1 MSTTETRIRRGER
14 EELAQELRR
23 RVSGEVRFD
32 PFSRVLYSTDAS
44 IYQMEPVGVVI
55 PRSVEDVL
63 AVVEVAR
70 DSGVPV
76 LPRAGGTS
84 LAGQTVNHAIVI
96 DFSKNLNQVLEV
108 NPGEHWARVQPGI
121 VLDQLNREL
130 AAHNLQYAPDP
141 TTANRACVGGGIGNN
156 SCGAH
161 SVIYGKTLD
170 HVREVQVALAD
181 ATQAHFRPLSNQELE
196 AKLSGTGLESDIYRG
211 LRRIARDNIEEIQAR
226 YPKIMRRVS
235 GYNLDEFLTDDPF
248 NLSRMVV
255 GSEGTLCVMTEAKV
269 NLVPR
274 PTMTGLSVLHFTD
287 IVRAAEATREVLKHA
302 PSSVEVMDKI
312 LLDRSRE
319 SLGHSQ
325 SLSFIEGD
333 PGALLAVEFYGESE
347 AELEAKMNALKED
360 MAHRRLSYACV
371 NLLDRGSQTTV
382 WNVRKA
388 GLGLLMSIHGDA
400 KPLPFVEDTA
410 VDPENLGEFVRRFDE
425 IVRSHNT
432 QAAYYGHASVG
443 CLHIRPLVSLKDP
456 QGIATMVSIGDEISD
471 LVREFGGSMSGEH
484 GDGIVRGVWTE
495 KMFGPQIYQLFRDV
509 KRTFDPQ
516 GIMNPGKIIDCP
528 PMTENLRY
536 GPDYQTKSIATSL
549 DFSLDNGY
557 AGAVEMCNGMG
568 ACRKLDGTM
577 CPSYMATRE
586 EEHSTRGR
594 ANLLRAA
601 LSGLLPEGAMT
612 SKRLHDALDL
622 CLECKGCK
630 AECDS
635 GVDMAKLKSEFLAQY
650 HQANGLPFRDRAF
663 AHINRINR
671 LGSAFAPMSN
681 WAARSPVGKLFSR
694 AILGVDQRRSLPPF
708 ARKTFAKWFEQ
719 RQGHNPPLSPLPK
732 GGDVASSPLRKGKD
746 VASSPLRKG
755 KDIASSP
762 LAEGGDIASSPLAEG
777 GDIASSP
784 LAEGGDIASSP
795 LAEGGDIASSP
806 LAEGG
811 DIASSPLAE
820 GGDIASS
827 PLAEGGDIASSPL
840 AEGGDIASSPLAEGG
855 DIAPSPLTKGGLQG
869 GKPVVLFNDT
879 FMDYNYPQVGR
890 AAVEL
895 LEAAGFRVTLAN
907 ARCCGRP
914 MISKGLLDEAAGH
927 ARYNVDLLHAYAGQ
941 GIPIVGCE
949 PSCLLTFR
957 DEYPE
962 LLQDEKSRT
971 VATHS
976 YLIDE
981 FLVMLQDSAALN
993 LEFSDVAR
1001 KVLFHGHCHQK
1012 SLVGTA
1018 SSLRALRLPPGYQVE
1033 LVNSGCC
1040 GMAGSFGFEREHY
1053 DISMKIGEQVL
1064 FPAVRSKEPDWEIA
1078 VMGVSCRQQI
1088 EHGTGRRARHLV
1100 EVLRDALPGPAD
1112 P

>member
-1 MSTTETRIRRGER
+1 MATTKDRIRKGER
-14 EELAQELRR
+14 EDLAHELRK

-70 DSGVPV
+70 DNGMPV

-121 VLDQLNREL
+121 ILDQLNREV

-170 HVREVQVALAD
+170 HVQELQVVLAD
-181 ATQAHFRPLSNQELE
+181 ASQAHFRQLTNQQLE

-211 LRRIARDNIEEIQAR
+211 VRRIAGPGGVGVSEIQAR
-226 YPKIMRRVS
+226 YPKIPRRVS
-235 GYNLDEFLTDDPF
+235 GYNLDEFLTDDSF
-248 NLSRMVV
+248 NLSRMAV

-269 NLVPR
+269 NLVTK
-274 PTMTGLSVLHFTD
+274 PTMTGLSVLHFVD
-287 IVRAAEATREVLKHA
+287 IVRAAEATKEVLKHE
-302 PSSVEVMDKI
+302 PSSIEVMDKI

-347 AELEAKMNALKED
+347 AELESKMNALKED

-371 NLLDRGSQTTV
+371 NLLDRGDQATV

-456 QGIATMVSIGDEISD
+456 HGIATMVAIGDEISD
-471 LVREFGGSMSGEH
+471 LVKEFGGSMSGEH

-495 KMFGPQIYQLFRDV
+495 KMFGPQIYQLFREL
-509 KRTFDPQ
+509 KQTFDPQ
-516 GIMNPGKIIDCP
+516 GILNPGKIIDCP
-528 PMTENLRY
+528 PMTDNLRY
-536 GPDYQTKSIATSL
+536 GPDYETQSIPTRL
-549 DFSLDNGY
+549 DFSLDNDF

-577 CPSYMATRE
+577 CPSFMATRD

-601 LSGLLPEGAMT
+601 LSGLLPEGAIT
-612 SKRLHDALDL
+612 SQRLHDAMDL

-650 HQANGLPFRDRAF
+650 HKANGLPFRNRAF

-671 LGSAFAPMSN
+671 LGSAFAPFSN

-694 AILGVDQRRSLPPF
+694 AVLGVDHRRSMPPF
-708 ARKTFAKWFEQ
+708 ARKTFSKWFEQ
-719 RQGHNPPLSPLPK
+719 RGKIPLNPPLLKGDERGISSTSK
-732 GGDVASSPLRKGKD
+732 GGDPTL
-746 VASSPLRKG
+746 
-755 KDIASSP
+755 
-762 LAEGGDIASSPLAEG
+762 
-777 GDIASSP
+777 
-784 LAEGGDIASSP
+784 
-795 LAEGGDIASSP
+795 
-806 LAEGG
+806 
-811 DIASSPLAE
+811 
-820 GGDIASS
+820 
-827 PLAEGGDIASSPL
+827 
-840 AEGGDIASSPLAEGG
+840 
-855 DIAPSPLTKGGLQG
+855 SPLTKGGLQG

-879 FMDYNYPQVGR
+879 FMDYNYPQVGK

-895 LEAAGFRVTLAN
+895 LEAAGFQVTLAN
-907 ARCCGRP
+907 AQCCGRP
-914 MISKGLLDEAAGH
+914 MISKGLLDEAADH

-962 LLQDEKSRT
+962 LLRDEKSRT
-971 VATHS
+971 VAAHT

-981 FLVMLQDSAALN
+981 FLVMLQNSGELN
-993 LEFSDVAR
+993 LELSDAAR

-1040 GMAGSFGFEREHY
+1040 GMAGSFGFEKEHY
-1053 DISMKIGEQVL
+1053 DISMKIGEQAL
-1064 FPAVRSKEPDWEIA
+1064 FPAVRAKEPDWEIA

-1088 EHGTGRRARHLV
+1088 EHGTGRRTRHLV
-1100 EVLRDALPGPAD
+1100 EVLRDALPASVPA
-1112 P
+1112 